1 MIPIK
6 ANKKLFLRLI
16 GFATAIL
23 IAIALPFGI
32 NAETEGTE
40 STVPPQTDSK
50 REDDTTSAV
59 IAFLIAVVTVSSV
72 VMLIKILDPRDR
84 K

>member
-1 MIPIK
+1 M
-6 ANKKLFLRLI
+6 I

-32 NAETEGTE
+32 NAETEDTE
-40 STVPPQTDSK
+40 STVPTQTDSK